1 MKAKLQKLIGTAVL
15 GLALVSNSIPAWAGV
30 VSRPQV
36 SVGTSG
42 AEGSMAGARYSA
54 DRKQYIGCQF
64 SNTYGPYV
72 ICSATDKNGK
82 SYFCTGYGSHVA
94 AAAKSITD
102 FSFISF
108 GAALGASCDDL
119 KVDNSSYL
127 LK

>member
-1 MKAKLQKLIGTAVL
+1 MRAQLQKFISTAVL
-15 GLALVSNSIPAWAGV
+15 GLALVSHSLPAWAGTV
-30 VSRPQV
+30 YLPEV

-54 DRKQYIGCQF
+54 DSKQYIGCQF

-72 ICSATDKNGK
+72 ICSARDKDGK
-82 SYFCTGYGSHVA
+82 SYVCTGYGPHVA

-102 FSFISF
+102 FSKIRF
-108 GAALGASCDDL
+108 GAALGATCDDL
-119 KVDNSSYL
+119 RVYNYSYY